1 MLTTVILAPG
11 ACWGG
16 SDLTV
21 LAQNRWNAGQ
31 SRPEPEITGRV
42 PGIYG
47 RKIKTGCSIF
57 ETGCSFFVFFHRCAR
72 HPPADPPARRPV
84 ARIDE
89 KLRPPM
95 AIYGLPWPYMANIC
109 PPPKKR
115 PKIGH
120 IYGLYMA
127 YILPIYRYHRPITG
141 KLSMISAD

>member
-1 MLTTVILAPG
+1 MIKSSNLREFMLTTVILAPG

-21 LAQNRWNAGQ
+21 LAQNRCKTGQNRSEPARAGQ
-31 SRPEPEITGRV
+31 RRPEPEITGRV

-57 ETGCSFFVFFHRCAR
+57 ETGCSFFVIFHRCAR

-95 AIYGLPWPYMANIC
+95 AIYGLPWPYMANIG
-109 PPPKKR
+109 PNIAKKQKKKR
-115 PKIGH
+115 PKN
-120 IYGLYMA
+120 
-127 YILPIYRYHRPITG
+127 
-141 KLSMISAD
+141 